1 MEKNDF
7 YNIKEGITTKISD
20 ILMDIQTLQT
30 SGNMEGAEEFL
41 EQLTSIYPDI
51 LMEYGLLLHKLS
63 KIGKAIDVFKKIA
76 VISPSSMAFN
86 NLACCYAQMGDIFN
100 AKINCEKAIES
111 DPGNIDAKTNLAG
124 LYYESGQF
132 GDAIKLYEEILKQ
145 VPNDT
150 ESLLLLS
157 NCYFSQGHYESA
169 IILYQHVLKID
180 PENEDATRNMAIAQS
195 AFEQR
200 HSPAAV

>member
-1 MEKNDF
+1 MKENNDD
-7 YNIKEGITTKISD
+7 IKEGIAAKISD
-20 ILMDIQTLQT
+20 ILGDVQKLQA
-30 SGNMEGAEEFL
+30 SDNIEGAEEFL

-51 LMEYGLLLHKLS
+51 LMEYGLLLYKLS
-63 KIGKAIDVFKKIA
+63 KISKAIDVFKKIA
-76 VISPSSMAFN
+76 VVSPSSIAFN

-100 AKINCEKAIES
+100 AKINCEKAIGA
-111 DPGNIDAKTNLAG
+111 DPENIDAKTNLAG

-132 GDAIKLYEEILKQ
+132 GDAVRLYEEILKQ

-169 IILYQHVLKID
+169 IILYQHVLKMD
-180 PENEDATRNMAIAQS
+180 PGNEDANRNMTIAQS
-195 AFEQR
+195 SFERR
-200 HSPAAV
+200 HMFTAV